1 MRNLKKTISKF
12 KMNKKINRKIKLLDI
27 LNL

>member
-12 KMNKKINRKIKLLDI
+12 KMNKKINRKTKLLDI